1 MLRWQRSHPL
11 PRIWKA
17 WREGSLRDVLGLP
30 PGTGVGFVTGAAMGE
45 AGFVAVGMQPFL
57 PDLTFLLSGRKP

>member
-1 MLRWQRSHPL
+1 
-11 PRIWKA
+11 
-17 WREGSLRDVLGLP
+17 
-30 PGTGVGFVTGAAMGE
+30 MGE